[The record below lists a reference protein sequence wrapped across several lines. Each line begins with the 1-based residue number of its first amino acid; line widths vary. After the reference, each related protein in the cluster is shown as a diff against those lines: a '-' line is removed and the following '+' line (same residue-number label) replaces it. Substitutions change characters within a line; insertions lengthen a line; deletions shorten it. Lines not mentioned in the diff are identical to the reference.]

1 MKGIFI
7 TMEGPDGSG
16 KTTQIELLK
25 GYLEKKGYDIVITRD
40 ILLAERLL
48 AKEITTINDRGLCFT
63 KENIKEKLSMRNFN
77 LELFECGLIGDKTST
92 FGKKE
97 LNDFANCFDREI
109 QKKLKK

>member
-1 MKGIFI
+1 M
-7 TMEGPDGSG
+7 
-16 KTTQIELLK
+16 
-25 GYLEKKGYDIVITRD
+25 
-40 ILLAERLL
+40 
-48 AKEITTINDRGLCFT
+48 

-109 QKKLKK
+109 QKKLKN